1 MTRRALALTLILA
14 GLLVASA
21 TAQLPRET
29 KEAYPNFDIRD
40 QAVNAADR
48 TLATAR
54 AGRAMGDAKAAL
66 AARVPTLQV
75 EMNRAGNAPTNA
87 ASVLR
92 ISLAARDPGTGG
104 FLVGF
109 PTQNGNLYS
118 VEWNNSLT
126 NPIGWVVLQ
135 NNLVGTGND
144 LQVLD
149 PGAVGQLTR
158 FYRLR
163 GMR

>member
-1 MTRRALALTLILA
+1 
-14 GLLVASA
+14 
-21 TAQLPRET
+21 
-29 KEAYPNFDIRD
+29 
-40 QAVNAADR
+40 
-48 TLATAR
+48 
-54 AGRAMGDAKAAL
+54 
-66 AARVPTLQV
+66 
-75 EMNRAGNAPTNA
+75 MNRAGNAPTNA